1 VINGRALVNLE
12 SSLSP
17 EEFNSIKEQS
27 QCRVHIPQMR
37 VNLEECFP
45 DQSFSPT
52 MLYQMRLRFLNEKYG
67 VDGHSPQDS
76 FMKGDKI

>member
-1 VINGRALVNLE
+1 VIDWRAIVNLE

-27 QCRVHIPQMR
+27 RCRVHILQMHM
-37 VNLEECFP
+37 NLEKCFP

-52 MLYQMRLRFLNEKYG
+52 MLYQMRL
-67 VDGHSPQDS
+67 
-76 FMKGDKI
+76 